1 MTTQVYYRRWRPSSF
16 AELVGQEHVAN
27 TLRQALKQDRVSHS
41 YLFCGPRGSGKTTTA
56 RIVAKAANCLDL
68 QDGDPCNACQ
78 VCLAVNDG
86 RFLDI
91 FELDAASNRSI
102 DEIRDIRD
110 KVNFSPAQ
118 GRRKVYIIDEAHML
132 TGAASNAFLK
142 TLEEPPAHVI
152 FILCTTQVHKIEPTI
167 VSRCQRFDFRRLPL
181 DLVCGRLQEIVD
193 AEGVVVEPEALRMVA
208 RSAAGSLR
216 DAQNLLEQLVV
227 SYRDGVG
234 LHQVEDLLGLG
245 HGEQWLEL
253 TSYLLMGDTS
263 ASLGVINQ
271 AAWDGTDLRQFHR
284 QALDLL
290 RAAMLL
296 RWGAREALDLPD
308 HIVSQLE
315 ELVGKLPPWRIVKA
329 LKLWSQVN
337 MRYDAPSTLPLE
349 LAAVEICEDL
359 AAAAAGEEEQTGDT
373 PPRAGSDAA
382 ASVAPRPA
390 TARPPPPAA
399 RTPRGQL
406 SIAPSPPPQPA
417 ADPSA
422 GLAPAEAA
430 PQPAADL
437 PAGPGPVSGTQGGSL
452 ASQWVATVKALGRH
466 KGKKYNLGALLR
478 DCKPEAISLEGDTLV
493 LAFTNKSNMVRMQEE
508 IDDPKGRRL
517 VADAVEQFF
526 DQPYEFRLTL
536 VEDAGAGGNSSRSAQ
551 NSPLVRAAM
560 GMGAKI
566 IVEEAAE

>member
-1 MTTQVYYRRWRPSSF
+1 MTTQVYYRRWRPGSF
-16 AELVGQEHVAN
+16 AALVGQEHVAT

-68 QDGDPCNACQ
+68 QDGDPCNVCQ
-78 VCLAVNDG
+78 VCVAVNDG
-86 RFLDI
+86 RFMDI
-91 FELDAASNRSI
+91 IELDAASNRGI
-102 DEIRDIRD
+102 DEIRDIRE

-132 TGAASNAFLK
+132 TDAASNAFLK

-152 FILCTTQVHKIEPTI
+152 FILCTTQAHKIASTI

-234 LHQVEDLLGLG
+234 VHQVEDLLGLG
-245 HGEQWLEL
+245 HGERWVEL
-253 TSYLLMGDTS
+253 ASYLLMGNTS

-290 RAAMLL
+290 RAVMLL
-296 RWGAREALDLPD
+296 HWGSRESLDLPD
-308 HIVSQLE
+308 HIVAQLG
-315 ELVGKLPPWRIVKA
+315 ELEGQLPPWRIVKA
-329 LKLWSQVN
+329 LKTWSQVN

-359 AAAAAGEEEQTGDT
+359 AAPAAGAGEQ
-373 PPRAGSDAA
+373 AGAA
-382 ASVAPRPA
+382 APRPVGAGPA
-390 TARPPPPAA
+390 TPAA
-399 RTPRGQL
+399 RITREQPPV
-406 SIAPSPPPQPA
+406 APSDPPQPA
-417 ADPSA
+417 TASPPTADPSA
-422 GLAPAEAA
+422 GSAEAEVA
-430 PQPAADL
+430 PQPTADQ
-437 PAGPGPVSGTQGGSL
+437 PAGPARATIAQRGGL
-452 ASQWVATVKALGRH
+452 ADHWAATVKALGRH

-478 DCKPEAISLEGDTLV
+478 DCRPEAISLEGDTLV
-493 LAFTNKSNMVRMQEE
+493 LAFTNKSNMERMQEE

-517 VADAVEQFF
+517 VAEAVEQFF
-526 DQPYEFRLTL
+526 GQPYGFKLTL
-536 VEDAGAGGNSSRSAQ
+536 MEDVGAGGNSPRSAQ

-566 IVEEAAE
+566 VEEIVE